1 MAYDSVASR
10 WSGIWGA
17 IMFNTEG
24 LKTEFIQTYAVLNLN

>member
-1 MAYDSVASR
+1 MAYESVASH
-10 WSGIWGA
+10 WSGRWGT